1 MGSWAVLLAFPPAVT
16 LSGEYADAGPAMP
29 PPVEQ
34 VPTWTCQG
42 LTAPAAAS
50 RMLMVAVEP
59 PGAGATVADPLTF
72 VPFIDWS
79 DACQVAPA
87 GVLAD
92 VVPGGGGVT
101 DVPVVGVALL
111 VAQAARA
118 TLAEMASSIRMM
130 KLLLFWGGRLD
141 DGRDERP

>member
-1 MGSWAVLLAFPPAVT
+1 MAFPPPVT
-16 LSGEYADAGPAMP
+16 LSGEYADEGPAMP
-29 PPVEQ
+29 PPVAQ
-34 VPTWTCQG
+34 VPTWMCHG
-42 LTAPAAAS
+42 WTAPDTAS
-50 RMLMVAVEP
+50 RMLMLAVEP
-59 PGAGATVADPLTF
+59 PGAGVTVAAPLML

-130 KLLLFWGGRLD
+130 RLLLFWV
-141 DGRDERP
+141 DG